1 MQTSCKVTDINF
13 AIIACNLLPEKDM
26 RLKKL
31 ILTTCLS
38 LSFSSKILTPEKTF
52 RASAL
57 SLGRLLTSSSNA
69 STRTSYA
76 PSLQPFGLSLE
87 RTLTSAGLLT
97 SSSKGFMHNLLDAA
111 VEDGTLIPGDTGQVT
126 VADEGVADECA
137 LVVTD
142 EGSVVSDSTDD
153 EALGDEYL
161 AIDNLVLAIG
171 ESFITGERF
180 IAEREKNLPRLAA
193 CVEKILLVSIQEE
206 LVTFDD
212 DDDLDIFPDE
222 GSAVPTGE
230 GCEDGS
236 ALVAIDEGS
245 LANVD
250 KRLVDVLM
258 TVDEDF
264 VVVVTVTDSPLTGDD
279 CFMAAL
285 AIPVT
290 LTDEAT
296 AATAKGS
303 ESDGKAIDG
312 VLSLTDTTSCVV
324 TADEG
329 ILVEKEEGILVV
341 MDEGLSAAVK
351 EILLPGLLVL
361 AVAVYE
367 GLLTTD
373 EILTCEELIG
383 SDGRFKG

>member
-1 MQTSCKVTDINF
+1 M
-13 AIIACNLLPEKDM
+13 
-26 RLKKL
+26 
-31 ILTTCLS
+31 
-38 LSFSSKILTPEKTF
+38 
-52 RASAL
+52 
-57 SLGRLLTSSSNA
+57 
-69 STRTSYA
+69 
-76 PSLQPFGLSLE
+76 
-87 RTLTSAGLLT
+87 LTSAGLLT
-97 SSSKGFMHNLLDAA
+97 SSSKGFMHNRLDTA

-137 LVVTD
+137 LVITD
-142 EGSVVSDSTDD
+142 EGSVVSDSIDD

-193 CVEKILLVSIQEE
+193 CVEKVLLVSIQEE
-206 LVTFDD
+206 LVPFDD
-212 DDDLDIFPDE
+212 NDDLIFPD
-222 GSAVPTGE
+222 E

-279 CFMAAL
+279 CFTVAL
-285 AIPVT
+285 PAT

-296 AATAKGS
+296 ATGS
-303 ESDGKAIDG
+303 ESDVKAVGG

-373 EILTCEELIG
+373 EILTCEEELIG
-383 SDGRFKG
+383 SDGRFFVDKG